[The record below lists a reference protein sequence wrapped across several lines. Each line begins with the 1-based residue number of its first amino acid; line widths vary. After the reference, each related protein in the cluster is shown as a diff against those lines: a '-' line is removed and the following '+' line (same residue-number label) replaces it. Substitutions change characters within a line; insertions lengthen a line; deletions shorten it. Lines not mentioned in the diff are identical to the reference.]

1 MSSSLRN
8 YFSRLKSTSTQASA
22 LGAYVMSYGDRL
34 ETFRELTV
42 ADLAPHHVS
51 FDSSLHRR
59 AKDSQ
64 PDISAFLYAALR
76 LPECI
81 NRVERVLI
89 APDEE
94 VFAGAGYP
102 GVSTWRGVESRA
114 RRRRYHY
121 DGGTILA
128 VFVHS
133 ISDLD
138 DLVPTL
144 CAFQVE
150 WNKMHGLLHQSSLG
164 KALARGDTVASLAG
178 EQIRRAL
185 HLGRADWDLLQRVWP
200 DDWDFKFAGLAAA
213 PLSFTIQR
221 LPLDVRYFDEA
232 AARWWDD
239 VAARFGIN
247 ADEDRPIYI
256 VSSNNH
262 GLANLIS
269 GFAAQRERQI
279 VDFLHEHNPE
289 GLRRNW
295 ADDRRDPDRNSTDL
309 LYYALRHYLDQVPA
323 AAVEKLENEEAA
335 GLTRYCPDTYPRIE
349 AQKIELNR
357 LSASRIDPLLNLPP
371 ALAQSRTWV
380 INLEYPLGLAAKHLL
395 SRACVRFKG
404 LRGVF
409 ILGKSAALVGRL
421 GDIMVPAQ
429 VHDGHTG
436 NRYHFHNTISIRR
449 ITPYL
454 RRIAAFDDQRCIT
467 VRGTFL
473 HGRETLKTLIRDDFT
488 GIEMEVGPYIGA
500 LYKHFTK
507 TDPPFNSDLDLPLP
521 RHFSLGVLLYTSDTP
536 YNIRPS
542 LLSTRLG
549 LTGLEAAYAASRA
562 ILQRIFDLERR

>member
-185 HLGRADWDLLQRVWP
+185 H
-200 DDWDFKFAGLAAA
+200 
-213 PLSFTIQR
+213 
-221 LPLDVRYFDEA
+221 
-232 AARWWDD
+232 
-239 VAARFGIN
+239 
-247 ADEDRPIYI
+247 
-256 VSSNNH
+256 
-262 GLANLIS
+262 
-269 GFAAQRERQI
+269 
-279 VDFLHEHNPE
+279 
-289 GLRRNW
+289 
-295 ADDRRDPDRNSTDL
+295 
-309 LYYALRHYLDQVPA
+309 
-323 AAVEKLENEEAA
+323 
-335 GLTRYCPDTYPRIE
+335 
-349 AQKIELNR
+349 
-357 LSASRIDPLLNLPP
+357 
-371 ALAQSRTWV
+371 
-380 INLEYPLGLAAKHLL
+380 
-395 SRACVRFKG
+395 
-404 LRGVF
+404 
-409 ILGKSAALVGRL
+409 
-421 GDIMVPAQ
+421 
-429 VHDGHTG
+429 
-436 NRYHFHNTISIRR
+436 
-449 ITPYL
+449 
-454 RRIAAFDDQRCIT
+454 
-467 VRGTFL
+467 
-473 HGRETLKTLIRDDFT
+473 
-488 GIEMEVGPYIGA
+488 
-500 LYKHFTK
+500 
-507 TDPPFNSDLDLPLP
+507 
-521 RHFSLGVLLYTSDTP
+521 
-536 YNIRPS
+536 
-542 LLSTRLG
+542 
-549 LTGLEAAYAASRA
+549 
-562 ILQRIFDLERR
+562 